1 MAARQ
6 RPDRIAVRPLSC
18 GRGAL
23 TAQRKDCNHNV
34 LGVLDSYK
42 KKTSQKT
49 WRIFLWMNKKS
60 SQENGN
66 LFLQAQTI

>member
-18 GRGAL
+18 GHEAL
-23 TAQRKDCNHNV
+23 TAQRKDCNHNA

-42 KKTSQKT
+42 KKKSLKT

-66 LFLQAQTI
+66 FFLHA